1 MGALREKMI
10 AEMKLRN
17 FAARTQKSYLAAM
30 VGLAK
35 HYRQFPDQLTQEQI
49 RTYVLQL
56 QERGLSS
63 SSLNVNISG
72 LRFFYQQVLGWNQE
86 QFFLPRRKRRWR
98 LPEVLSPREVEQ
110 LLSCAVKL
118 RDRCLLMTAYS
129 AGLRVTELI
138 HLKLSD
144 IDPERMMI
152 RVEQGK
158 GKKDRYTI
166 LSQRLLG
173 EMKKY
178 KQTFQPALWV
188 FFGKSRNEPLHISAA
203 QKIYNRAKQKSSI
216 EKGKSI
222 HTLRH
227 CFATHLLEGGVD
239 LVTIK
244 TLLGHNSL
252 QSTQRYLQIRQ
263 PKLGSTASP
272 LDRSICGT
280 ARYSWGIPML
290 PSSPKLAAG
299 EKGARPELADIFR
312 QYGESYR
319 KTHCLS
325 ASHRKVMW

>member
-1 MGALREKMI
+1 MGVLRERMI

-17 FAARTQKSYLAAM
+17 FASRTQKSYVAVM

-49 RTYVLQL
+49 RTYLLQL

-63 SSLNVNISG
+63 SSQNVAISG

-86 QFFLPRRKRRWR
+86 QLFLPPRKRTWR
-98 LPEVLSPREVEQ
+98 LPEVLSAREVER
-110 LLSCAVKL
+110 LLAAAVKL

-129 AGLRVTELI
+129 AGLRVSELI
-138 HLKLSD
+138 QLRLSD
-144 IDPERMMI
+144 IHTERMMI

-173 EMKKY
+173 ELKRY
-178 KQTFQPALWV
+178 KQTYQPVSWV
-188 FFGKSRNEPLHISAA
+188 FFGQNRDCPLDISAA
-203 QKIYNRAKQKSSI
+203 QKIYNLAKQKSGV
-216 EKGKSI
+216 EKGKGI

-227 CFATHLLEGGVD
+227 CFATHLLEAGVD

-263 PKLGSTASP
+263 PKLDSTTSP
-272 LDRSICGT
+272 LDLLDLRNGS
-280 ARYSWGIPML
+280 L
-290 PSSPKLAAG
+290 
-299 EKGARPELADIFR
+299 
-312 QYGESYR
+312 
-319 KTHCLS
+319 
-325 ASHRKVMW
+325 

>member
-17 FAARTQKSYLAAM
+17 FAGRTQKSYLAAM

-49 RTYVLQL
+49 RTYVLEL

-86 QFFLPRRKRRWR
+86 QFFLPRRKRTWR

-129 AGLRVTELI
+129 AGLRVDELI

-173 EMKKY
+173 ELKKY
-178 KQTFQPALWV
+178 KQTYQPVLWV

-203 QKIYNRAKQKSSI
+203 QKIYNRAKHKSGI
-216 EKGKSI
+216 EKGKGI

-227 CFATHLLEGGVD
+227 CFATHLLEAGVD

-263 PKLGSTASP
+263 PKLGATASP
-272 LDRSICGT
+272 LDLLDLRG
-280 ARYSWGIPML
+280 PPL
-290 PSSPKLAAG
+290 
-299 EKGARPELADIFR
+299 
-312 QYGESYR
+312 
-319 KTHCLS
+319 
-325 ASHRKVMW
+325 

>member
-1 MGALREKMI
+1 
-10 AEMKLRN
+10 
-17 FAARTQKSYLAAM
+17 M

-35 HYRQFPDQLTQEQI
+35 HYRQYPDQLTQEQI
-49 RTYVLQL
+49 RTYVLEL

-72 LRFFYQQVLGWNQE
+72 LRFFYQQVLGWSPE
-86 QFFLPRRKRRWR
+86 QFFLPRRKRTWR
-98 LPEVLSPREVEQ
+98 LPAVLSPREVER
-110 LLSCAVKL
+110 LLAAAVKL
-118 RDRCLLMTAYS
+118 RDRCLLMAAYS
-129 AGLRVTELI
+129 AGLRVDELI

-144 IDPERMMI
+144 IDVERMMI

-173 EMKKY
+173 ELKKY
-178 KQTFQPALWV
+178 KQTYQPVSWV
-188 FFGKSRNEPLHISAA
+188 FFGQNRNEPLHISAA
-203 QKIYNRAKQKSSI
+203 QKIYNRAKHKSGI
-216 EKGKSI
+216 EKGKGI

-263 PKLGSTASP
+263 PKLGSTTSP
-272 LDRSICGT
+272 LDLLDLRD
-280 ARYSWGIPML
+280 PPL
-290 PSSPKLAAG
+290 
-299 EKGARPELADIFR
+299 
-312 QYGESYR
+312 
-319 KTHCLS
+319 
-325 ASHRKVMW
+325 